1 MLHVYMCLV
10 SSLDEVLTRNT
21 SRYILVQAA
30 LVDPQIAGIHT
41 GRLHLILI
49 IDMSKLFSDY
59 EEDFKKAF
67 RLATREP
74 SNHASINLQP
84 IRDAFR
90 EGFSLQK
97 QSKWTE
103 AAKVFEDCIENYEKV
118 LGRDHQLM
126 VGARDYLAESYA
138 EIGRYSDA
146 LSLWTICENISM
158 KSLGLTNPT
167 TLRFTSSLC
176 AVLIDLGKWS
186 EVKEKQEAFLR
197 TLEKIQEPD
206 SFRVL
211 GVVLQLGMIYVN
223 LSQYDL
229 AISYHERAFSGFEKT
244 MGFNNIETIHAQYKL
259 GAVYAEMGDMHKAAN
274 IFEQNRDVCAST
286 RGITNEVYLR
296 AAVNLGSAQRH
307 GGNDVEAEKTLRS
320 LLPTTGPDREHRYW
334 QKYIGQAADE
344 LMKVYMKS
352 GRHDDVRKVQ
362 AWVQGDAKALLEIR
376 AIEAVKNNTP
386 TWSPRVGDEDEV
398 SFSLFWSMNCNVD

>member
-1 MLHVYMCLV
+1 
-10 SSLDEVLTRNT
+10 
-21 SRYILVQAA
+21 
-30 LVDPQIAGIHT
+30 
-41 GRLHLILI
+41 
-49 IDMSKLFSDY
+49 MSKLFSDY

-67 RLATREP
+67 RLAAREP
-74 SNHASINLQP
+74 SNHASTNLQP

-90 EGFSLQK
+90 EGFSLQE

-103 AAKVFEDCIENYEKV
+103 AVKVFEECIENHEKV
-118 LGRDHQLM
+118 LGRDHELM
-126 VGARDYLAESYA
+126 VGARNYLARCYV

-158 KSLGLTNPT
+158 KSLGPTNPI
-167 TLRFTSSLC
+167 TLQFTSSLC

-186 EVKEKQEAFLR
+186 EAKEKEEAFLH

-211 GVVLQLGMIYVN
+211 GVVVQLGMIYIN
-223 LSQYDL
+223 LGQYDL
-229 AISYHERAFSGFEKT
+229 AIAYHERALSGLQKT
-244 MGFNNIETIHAQYKL
+244 MGFNNIETIHAQFKL

-274 IFEQNRDVCAST
+274 IYEQNRDVCAST

-296 AAVNLGSAQRH
+296 SAVNLGSVQRL
-307 GGNDVEAEKTLRS
+307 GGNDIEAEKTLRS
-320 LLPTTGPDREHRYW
+320 LLPVTGPDRKHRYW
-334 QKYIGQAADE
+334 QKYIGRAADE
-344 LMKVYMKS
+344 LMKVYMNS
-352 GRHDDVRKVQ
+352 GRHDDVRRVQ

-376 AIEAVKNNTP
+376 AFEADQNNTP

-398 SFSLFWSMNCNVD
+398 SFSLFWLMDCNVD